1 MTRLD
6 HNRAM
11 SQLGQAGVPVTEIR
25 KMTIWGNHSA
35 TQYPDLFTPR
45 SAARTPH

>member
-11 SQLGQAGVPVTEIR
+11 SQIAQVSNGINLFVT
-25 KMTIWGNHSA
+25 H
-35 TQYPDLFTPR
+35 
-45 SAARTPH
+45 AAAK